1 MGHGWCRAPRANRAG
16 LAYRYQ
22 SQQIRLQRRQL
33 TDQRKATEGQL
44 EATRL
49 TAQAIADQDR
59 LLERQQAEQIEL
71 SRRPAE
77 AIHAEDE
84 YKQVWMA
91 VANNSSARPIR
102 DVVCRVRPGPDSAGE
117 DDGYQWEAEAVA
129 QLVRTAMPPGAD
141 ILYGPDATG
150 LVRVIPTGRK
160 YGF

>member
-1 MGHGWCRAPRANRAG
+1 MGHGWWRAPRANRAG

-49 TAQAIADQDR
+49 TAQATADQDR

-77 AIHAEDE
+77 AINAEDE
-84 YKQVWMA
+84 YK
-91 VANNSSARPIR
+91 
-102 DVVCRVRPGPDSAGE
+102 
-117 DDGYQWEAEAVA
+117 
-129 QLVRTAMPPGAD
+129 
-141 ILYGPDATG
+141 
-150 LVRVIPTGRK
+150 
-160 YGF
+160 